1 MQSNPEANPNTSYN
15 YSDSEQS
22 IIEND
27 DCIPDED
34 QINKQI
40 ELDRKKEEEEKARKM
55 KEEEQAKKEQEE
67 AKLLKTKEETT
78 PLPPIDFIEISK
90 SNPTINSLI
99 QSQIKDPTINLS
111 NSIILLIQK
120 LPQYSSYSYDT
131 INKELDNYLKE
142 HWTYD
147 QSPKT
152 EQKDLSSVPIKSNA
166 NANSPKL
173 EEIQITTKSELSLIP
188 EEPPNKEK
196 KVYDRLYDKR
206 KKYEIEITEKQ
217 RSNSANIPLRTQNRL
232 MKLYN
237 DGKKQKKPVQSIKK
251 IEIKSNDKSNLIL
264 YKKYLSLF
272 NECVST
278 LYHKGDIKCSDIIT
292 LNQLKILMNS
302 DNLGFL
308 SNTSNKPS
316 FPVLE
321 KEEQL
326 TYTIFN
332 LLQDNNCISL
342 QNFFLFSLSILNI
355 STCHNENKSNLS
367 FPVPSS
373 TSSTSTS
380 SGNLFISH
388 QDNKSNL
395 NPSAYFSV
403 SKNHIVISKAQSAKI
418 FKDFQQLNKNWK
430 AFLVEK
436 TKKKILR
443 ESSPP
448 FKPTTN
454 VKFNNKIKGNLFT
467 HIKQSKNRQKS
478 FDMMVYKQREYL
490 QNEELQNCTFKP
502 RLISHN
508 SKPKY
513 QIINTSMSTSKIN
526 KSKDE
531 VDYELNK
538 NEYTFKPN
546 ISISNVS
553 YHKLFNASS
562 MSYNSN
568 EEEQH
573 VERIKKA
580 RYEKERVET
589 AKMLREPYIEKKIK
603 YNFQRILRKQAS
615 NSRNQSKK
623 ESLANSKGE
632 QPILV
637 IDIELNNENKR
648 IVIYKED
655 KPEDISEKFIRENN
669 IKDYNLIIQIK
680 KMIISEMNSINQ

>member
-120 LPQYSSYSYDT
+120 IPQYSSYSYDT

-142 HWTYD
+142 QWTYD

-573 VERIKKA
+573 VERIKRA

-603 YNFQRILRKQAS
+603 YNFQRILRKKAS